1 MLQLQLRISA
11 DGRHVRCT
19 LITGYS
25 LANTQE
31 HHGFDETKTT
41 QGAIFAQEHQQS
53 RAGIPLQLP
62 FAPLHFPLLYLKT

>member
-11 DGRHVRCT
+11 DGKHVRCT

-31 HHGFDETKTT
+31 YHGFDETKTT
-41 QGAIFAQEHQQS
+41 QGAIFAQ
-53 RAGIPLQLP
+53 
-62 FAPLHFPLLYLKT
+62 